1 MRGKR
6 ERIFVFART
15 GIGDIVYTIPALRAL
30 RRQFPEA
37 HITIEAG
44 ERGHSLLRHCPYVDE
59 VWVRIRPRGLRGK
72 LLSIWNLYKGK
83 FDRAVIL
90 DRSDEKT
97 LHTFL
102 ARIPQRYGVRKHLFG
117 TLLTSSVEWDP
128 NAHDMNDHFRKV
140 VELLGCDTSDW
151 RLELFP
157 DPKAYQS
164 LPEKLAQAGWHGE
177 RPLVGI
183 NPGASSPERQ
193 WLPER
198 YAQVADTL
206 QQEGM
211 RIVLL
216 GGAGDIPLAET
227 IQSAMQTKPL
237 TLTGKLSL
245 DELIVA
251 IGGLDALIS
260 GDTGPAH
267 LAAAVGTPVV
277 GLYGATSARRY
288 GPVGEKHIIIDKS
301 ALYGCADAHFADTH
315 SCMEAI
321 QSTEVLNAVRELL
334 QRPPHLEVFLG

>member
-1 MRGKR
+1 MRGTR

-30 RRQFPEA
+30 RRRFPKA

-44 ERGHSLLRHCPYVDE
+44 ERGHSLLRYCPYVDE

-72 LLSIWNLYKGK
+72 LRSIWNLYRGR

-102 ARIPQRYGVRKHLFG
+102 ARIPQRYGVRKRLFG
-117 TLLTSSVEWDP
+117 RLLTASIEWDP

-164 LPEKLAQAGWHGE
+164 LPQKLAQAGWRGE
-177 RPLVGI
+177 RPLVGV
-183 NPGASSPERQ
+183 NPGASAPHRQ

-198 YAQVADTL
+198 YAQVADAL
-206 QQEGM
+206 QHDGA
-211 RIVLL
+211 RVLLL
-216 GGAGDIPLAET
+216 GGAGDMLLAEA
-227 IQSAMQTKPL
+227 ILSAMRTEPL
-237 TLTGKLSL
+237 TLTGKLTL

-251 IGGLDALIS
+251 ISGLDALIS

-288 GPVGEKHIIIDKS
+288 GPIGEKHIIIDKS
-301 ALYGCADAHFADTH
+301 DPREVGR
-315 SCMEAI
+315 SCMAAI
-321 QSTEVLNAVRELL
+321 QVDEVLDAVRRLAFA
-334 QRPPHLEVFLG
+334 RS

>member
-1 MRGKR
+1 
-6 ERIFVFART
+6 
-15 GIGDIVYTIPALRAL
+15 
-30 RRQFPEA
+30 
-37 HITIEAG
+37 
-44 ERGHSLLRHCPYVDE
+44 VDE

-102 ARIPQRYGVRKHLFG
+102 ARIPERYGVRKKLFG
-117 TLLTSSVEWDP
+117 KLLTAGVEWDP
-128 NAHDMNDHFRKV
+128 DAHDMNDHFRKV
-140 VELLGCDTSDW
+140 VELLDCDTTDW

-164 LPEKLAQAGWHGE
+164 LPEKLTQAGWHSE

-206 QQEGM
+206 QREGV

-216 GGAGDIPLAET
+216 GGSGDMPLAKTIRDSMET
-227 IQSAMQTKPL
+227 EPL
-237 TLTGKLSL
+237 MLTGKLTL

-251 IGGLDALIS
+251 ISGLDALIS

-288 GPVGEKHIIIDKS
+288 GPVGERHIIIDKS
-301 ALYGCADAHFADTH
+301 STTACAQVR
-315 SCMEAI
+315 SQEISPCMEAI
-321 QSTEVLNAVRELL
+321 RCDEVQRAVFTLI
-334 QRPPHLEVFLG
+334 RPDNH

>member
-1 MRGKR
+1 MRGTR

-30 RRQFPEA
+30 RHRFPEA

-44 ERGHSLLRHCPYVDE
+44 DRGHSLLRYCPYVDE

-72 LLSIWNLYKGK
+72 LLSIWNLYRGR
-83 FDRAVIL
+83 FDLAVIL

-102 ARIPQRYGVRKHLFG
+102 ARIPERYGVRKKLFG
-117 TLLTSSVEWDP
+117 RLLTASIEWDP
-128 NAHDMNDHFRKV
+128 NGHDMNDHFRKV
-140 VELLGCDTSDW
+140 VELVGCDTSDW

-164 LPEKLAQAGWHGE
+164 LPQKLAQMGWQGA

-183 NPGASSPERQ
+183 NPGASAPSRQ
-193 WLPER
+193 WLPAR
-198 YAQVADTL
+198 YAQVVDAL
-206 QQEGM
+206 QEQGACV
-211 RIVLL
+211 VLL
-216 GGAGDIPLAET
+216 GGTGDIPLAQA
-227 IQSAMQTKPL
+227 ILHAMRTEPL
-237 TLTGKLSL
+237 ILTGKLTL

-251 IGGLDALIS
+251 ISGLDALIS

-267 LAAAVGTPVV
+267 LAAAAGTPVV
-277 GLYGATSARRY
+277 GLYGVTSARRY
-288 GPVGEKHIIIDKS
+288 GPIGEKHIIIDKS
-301 ALYGCADAHFADTH
+301 GVGECRR

-321 QSTEVLNAVRELL
+321 QVDEVLQAVQQLAFSR
-334 QRPPHLEVFLG
+334 

>member
-1 MRGKR
+1 MRGTR

-30 RRQFPEA
+30 RRRFPEA

-44 ERGHSLLRHCPYVDE
+44 ERGHSLLRYCPYVDE
-59 VWVRIRPRGLRGK
+59 VWVRVRPRGLRGK
-72 LLSIWNLYKGK
+72 LGSIWNLMRGR

-102 ARIPQRYGVRKHLFG
+102 ARIPERYGVRKRLFG
-117 TLLTSSVEWDP
+117 SLLTASIPWDP

-151 RLELFP
+151 KLELFP

-164 LPEKLAQAGWHGE
+164 LPQKLAYAGWRGE

-183 NPGASSPERQ
+183 NPGASAPERQ

-198 YAQVADTL
+198 YAQVADAL
-206 QQEGM
+206 QQRGA
-211 RIVLL
+211 RVLLL
-216 GGAGDIPLAET
+216 GGAGDIPLTEA
-227 IQSAMQTKPL
+227 ILQTMRTEPL
-237 TLTGKLSL
+237 TLTGKLTL

-251 IGGLDALIS
+251 ISGLDALIS

-288 GPVGEKHIIIDKS
+288 APIGDKHIIIDKS
-301 ALYGCADAHFADTH
+301 DADIPAQARMH
-315 SCMEAI
+315 AI
-321 QSTEVLNAVRELL
+321 QVDEVLTAAR
-334 QRPPHLEVFLG
+334 QLGLAGN

>member
-30 RRQFPEA
+30 RRRFPEA

-44 ERGHSLLRHCPYVDE
+44 ERGHSLLRYCPYVDE

-102 ARIPQRYGVRKHLFG
+102 ARIPERYGVRKKLFG
-117 TLLTSSVEWDP
+117 KLLTAGVEWDP
-128 NAHDMNDHFRKV
+128 DAHDMNDHFRKV
-140 VELLGCDTSDW
+140 VELLGCDTTDW

-164 LPEKLAQAGWHGE
+164 LPEKLAQAGWRGE
-177 RPLVGI
+177 RPMVGI

-206 QQEGM
+206 QREGV

-216 GGAGDIPLAET
+216 GGAGDMPLAKTIRDSMET
-227 IQSAMQTKPL
+227 EPL
-237 TLTGKLSL
+237 MLTGKLTL

-251 IGGLDALIS
+251 ISGLDVLVS

-301 ALYGCADAHFADTH
+301 STTACAQAR
-315 SCMEAI
+315 SQEINPCMEAI
-321 QSTEVLNAVRELL
+321 RCDEVLKAVFTLIHPDSEN
-334 QRPPHLEVFLG
+334 H

>member
-1 MRGKR
+1 MEAKR

-30 RRQFPEA
+30 RRCFPNA

-44 ERGHSLLRHCPYVDE
+44 ERGHSLLRYCPYVDE

-72 LLSIWNLYKGK
+72 LRSIWNLYKGK

-102 ARIPQRYGVRKHLFG
+102 ARIPERYGVRKKLFG
-117 TLLTSSVEWDP
+117 RLLTASVEWDP
-128 NAHDMNDHFRKV
+128 NAHDMNDHFRRV
-140 VELLGCDTSDW
+140 VELVGCDTSDW

-164 LPEKLAQAGWHGE
+164 LPEKLAQAGWRGE
-177 RPLVGI
+177 RPLIGI
-183 NPGASSPERQ
+183 NPGASSPERL

-198 YAQVADTL
+198 YAQVADVL
-206 QQEGM
+206 QAEGM
-211 RIVLL
+211 RVVLL
-216 GGAGDIPLAET
+216 GSAGEIGLAEA
-227 IQSAMQTKPL
+227 ILRAMHSEPL
-237 TLTGKLSL
+237 VLTGKLTL

-251 IGGLDALIS
+251 ISGLDVLIS

-288 GPVGEKHIIIDKS
+288 GPVGERHIVIDKS
-301 ALYGCADAHFADTH
+301 APQGMAAITAD
-315 SCMEAI
+315 
-321 QSTEVLNAVRELL
+321 EVLQSVHKLL
-334 QRPPHLEVFLG
+334 CTHYQRCE

>member
-1 MRGKR
+1 MGAKR

-30 RRQFPEA
+30 RKRFPDA

-44 ERGHSLLRHCPYVDE
+44 ERGHSLLRYCPYVDE

-72 LLSIWNLYKGK
+72 LRSIWNLYKGR

-102 ARIPQRYGVRKHLFG
+102 ARIPERYGVRKKLFG
-117 TLLTSSVEWDP
+117 RLLTASVEWDP
-128 NAHDMNDHFRKV
+128 EAHDMNDHFRRV

-151 RLELFP
+151 KLELFP

-164 LPEKLAQAGWHGE
+164 LPEKLAQAGWRGE

-198 YAQVADTL
+198 YAEVADVL
-206 QQEGM
+206 QRDGA
-211 RIVLL
+211 RVVLL
-216 GGAGDIPLAET
+216 GSAGEVGLAEAILHHMHT
-227 IQSAMQTKPL
+227 EPL
-237 TLTGKLSL
+237 VLTGKLTL

-251 IGGLDALIS
+251 ISGLDVLIS

-267 LAAAVGTPVV
+267 LAAAVDTPVV
-277 GLYGATSARRY
+277 GLYGATPAHRY
-288 GPVGEKHIIIDKS
+288 GPVGERHIVIDRYGQSGMLAIS
-301 ALYGCADAHFADTH
+301 AC
-315 SCMEAI
+315 
-321 QSTEVLNAVRELL
+321 EVLAGVYRLL
-334 QRPPHLEVFLG
+334 QGLTS

>member
-1 MRGKR
+1 VRGTR

-30 RRQFPEA
+30 RRRFPDA

-44 ERGHSLLRHCPYVDE
+44 ERGHSLLRYCPYVDE

-72 LLSIWNLYKGK
+72 LRSIWNLYRGR
-83 FDRAVIL
+83 FHRAVIL

-102 ARIPQRYGVRKHLFG
+102 ARIPQRYGVRKRLFG
-117 TLLTSSVEWDP
+117 RLLTASIEWDP

-164 LPEKLAQAGWHGE
+164 LPQKLAQAGWCGE
-177 RPLVGI
+177 RPLVGV
-183 NPGASSPERQ
+183 NPGASDPHRQ

-198 YAQVADTL
+198 YAQVADAL
-206 QQEGM
+206 QHDGL
-211 RIVLL
+211 RVLLL
-216 GGAGDIPLAET
+216 GGAGDMPLAET
-227 IQSAMQTKPL
+227 ILKAMRTEPL
-237 TLTGKLSL
+237 TLTGKLTL

-251 IGGLDALIS
+251 ISGLDALIS

-288 GPVGEKHIIIDKS
+288 GPIGERHIIIDKS
-301 ALYGCADAHFADTH
+301 DACGTGRA
-315 SCMEAI
+315 CMQAI
-321 QSTEVLNAVRELL
+321 QVDEVLDAVRRL
-334 QRPPHLEVFLG
+334 VFTSA

>member
-1 MRGKR
+1 MKGTR

-30 RRQFPEA
+30 RLRFPEA

-44 ERGHSLLRHCPYVDE
+44 ERGHSLLRYCPYVDE
-59 VWVRIRPRGLRGK
+59 VWVRMRPRGLRGK
-72 LLSIWNLYKGK
+72 LRSIWNLYRGR

-97 LHTFL
+97 LHAFL
-102 ARIPQRYGVRKHLFG
+102 ARIPKRYGVRKRLFG
-117 TLLTSSVEWDP
+117 CLLTASVEWDP

-140 VELLGCDTSDW
+140 VELLGCNTDDW
-151 RLELFP
+151 QLELFP

-164 LPEKLAQAGWHGE
+164 LPQKLAHVGWRGE
-177 RPLVGI
+177 RPLIGI
-183 NPGASSPERQ
+183 NPGASAPSRR

-206 QQEGM
+206 QADGM
-211 RIVLL
+211 RVLLL
-216 GGAGDIPLAET
+216 GGTGDLPLAAT
-227 IQSAMQTKPL
+227 IVQAMRTEPL
-237 TLTGKLSL
+237 TLTGKLTL

-251 IGGLDALIS
+251 IRGLDALIS

-277 GLYGATSARRY
+277 GLYGATSAQRY
-288 GPVGEKHIIIDKS
+288 GPIGEKHIIIDKS
-301 ALYGCADAHFADTH
+301 NACETGRLCLL
-315 SCMEAI
+315 AI
-321 QSTEVLNAVRELL
+321 QVDEVREAVQKL
-334 QRPPHLEVFLG
+334 VSASK